1 MLPPD
6 KRFETL
12 LTARPF
18 AEEYFE
24 MLLTARPLAVE
35 YSEMLI
41 TARLYLRTRSLRG
54 SGRDDFSGAQHWLDR
69 VLSLPRVYDYRL
81 LTMLNMLIGVICDVV
96 GSVVE
101 DNKEEVMLQNVHN
114 QITSMVHEINDDND
128 VLISREEFNQ
138 LVAPRLPHPFH
149 RIREPPLRSP
159 DPSAGPPLPKAG
171 AGSSNCARS
180 SRPQV

>member
-6 KRFETL
+6 MSFEML
-12 LTARPF
+12 LAARPF

-24 MLLTARPLAVE
+24 TLLTARPLAEE
-35 YSEMLI
+35 YFEMLV
-41 TARLYLRTRSLRG
+41 TACLYLSARSLRG

-96 GSVVE
+96 ASVVE

-128 VLISREEFNQ
+128 DLIMRGVQ
-138 LVAPRLPHPFH
+138 AVGGAAPSPSLPSHP
-149 RIREPPLRSP
+149 
-159 DPSAGPPLPKAG
+159 
-171 AGSSNCARS
+171 
-180 SRPQV
+180 